1 MSNSEDIRGYKSKHG
16 KRIRTEV
23 KSAKHAH
30 RTFGLPS
37 VHLNSPSEFLKKKSR
52 LLPEK
57 HVAHVHYHRPEYQH
71 KLPEWKP
78 LKLSRKSDLDD
89 LPKDSTI
96 VGRINFRKENILK
109 VKKSQPPEPVPR
121 TVDSRFGDA
130 QDLRTCGLMPIYVKK
145 KYFGKKPPKP
155 KKAPKVKQVRELKR
169 KTDLKEAENI
179 GSENERNIS
188 KLNQPPGRYVTEEER
203 AELLHGMKKNWEEM
217 MNQFQR
223 LPFLIDTPPKVKRK
237 LKLENNLKQ
246 LEKDI
251 EFIERHP
258 YIYVCD
264 DEE

>member
-1 MSNSEDIRGYKSKHG
+1 MKYKSKHG

-23 KSAKHAH
+23 ASAKHAH

-37 VHLNSPSEFLKKKSR
+37 VPLNPPTEFLKKKSR
-52 LLPEK
+52 PLPQK
-57 HVAHVHYHRPEYQH
+57 HVPHDHYHRPGYQH
-71 KLPEWKP
+71 KLPSWKP
-78 LKLSRKSDLDD
+78 LKFSRKPIIDD
-89 LPKDSTI
+89 LPKDSTL

-109 VKKSQPPEPVPR
+109 VKQSEPPEPVPR
-121 TVDSRFGDA
+121 IVDSRFGDV
-130 QDLRTCGLMPIYVKK
+130 QDLRTCGLMPMYIKK

-155 KKAPKVKQVRELKR
+155 KKAPKVKQVRELLKR
-169 KTDLKEAENI
+169 K
-179 GSENERNIS
+179 SEFEKGKNVDFGNEGKIS
-188 KLNQPPGRYVTEEER
+188 VFNKIPGRYVTEEER
-203 AELLHGMKKNWEEM
+203 AELLLGMKKNWEEL

-264 DEE
+264 DDE